1 MNLFIFVANN
11 NKGMFQGKPSNPETQ
26 IFIGDLP
33 GSVIESEL
41 YTQAS
46 KYGEVVYIRI
56 LRHFQTKESLGIA
69 FVSFAKVEQAQLARA
84 SLNGINYKGNYIRV
98 ARFCKERDPEANLY
112 ISDIPENVTAREL
125 EEHLIRF
132 GPIVSSK
139 VSFDK
144 NLKSN
149 RYGYVQFERKTDA
162 AKVLEANI
170 EISGQKI
177 LASKFLPASQREG
190 LHNKNNLY
198 VRGFDAS
205 FGSEQF
211 VEIFKSFGE
220 IQSHQMMA
228 VKDYKGNM
236 RYFAYVSFKNPDD
249 AQKAMDSLHQ
259 KSSHGIEWTVV
270 VHQNRAVRKAK
281 LALEY
286 RKKVEEW
293 KRKNLFVKGFPK
305 SLNESQLKEICSEYG
320 QIVSVKIIKLENIQY
335 QDSRPVQTLISKGCG
350 FVCFHSHESASAAFT
365 GLKNKKIEGET
376 LSVFFWKPREE
387 LVRELNA
394 NKIKKMQ
401 VQMMQYGMMYPPVIG
416 RGAFRGKPVR
426 SVPPVNPINHIVM
439 PPKQPEV
446 KLNFDINAFWESPPE
461 IQKRIL
467 GENMYPIVL
476 EKSNQ
481 RVAGKITG
489 MLLEIP
495 PETLIKMLHTPGE
508 IATKVKEAVE
518 VLRKAWKE
526 NPENLTLLADI

>member
-1 MNLFIFVANN
+1 VIHICGYN

-69 FVSFAKVEQAQLARA
+69 FVSFAKVEQAQLARS

-98 ARFCKERDPEANLY
+98 ARFCKDRDPEANLY
-112 ISDIPENVTAREL
+112 ISDLPESLTAREL
-125 EEHLIRF
+125 EEHLLRF

-149 RYGYVQFERKTDA
+149 RYGYVQFERKADA
-162 AKVLEANI
+162 AKVLEATI

-177 LASKFLPASQREG
+177 QASKFLPASQRES

-198 VRGFDAS
+198 VRGFDSS
-205 FGSEQF
+205 FKSEQF
-211 VEIFKSFGE
+211 VDVFKTFGE
-220 IQSHQMMA
+220 IQSHQMMS
-228 VKDYKGNM
+228 VKDFKGNL
-236 RYFAYVSFKNPDD
+236 RYFAYVSFKNPED
-249 AQKAMDSLHQ
+249 AQKAMDSLND
-259 KSSHGIEWTVV
+259 KNVSGVTWTVV

-286 RKKVEEW
+286 RKKVEDW
-293 KRKNLFVKGFPK
+293 KRKNLFIKGFPK
-305 SLNESQLKEICSEYG
+305 SLNEVQLKEICSEYG
-320 QIVSVKIIKLENIQY
+320 SIVSVKIIKLENIQY

-350 FVCFHSHESASAAFT
+350 FVCFGSYESASAAFT

-401 VQMMQYGMMYPPVIG
+401 VQMMQYGMMYPPVMG

-426 SVPPVNPINHIVM
+426 SVPSVNQISPMVM
-439 PPKQPEV
+439 APKPPEV
-446 KLNFDINAFWESPPE
+446 KLNFDINAFWESSPE

-508 IATKVKEAVE
+508 IANKVREAVE
-518 VLRKAWKE
+518 VLRKAWKD
-526 NPENLTLLADI
+526 NPENLSLLADI